1 MQAFLMGVG
10 SSKQVVH
17 GLQKG
22 DQIGDQDKNLVI
34 LLIYNNILKPV
45 SGGVVRE
52 SLTRLKVS
60 RHPNLCFI
68 NLYDNTL
75 QSKI

>member
-10 SSKQVVH
+10 SSKQVVY

-22 DQIGDQDKNLVI
+22 DQIGDQDKNLEI

-45 SGGVVRE
+45 SGGVV
-52 SLTRLKVS
+52 
-60 RHPNLCFI
+60 
-68 NLYDNTL
+68 
-75 QSKI
+75 